1 MNDGNGKTIIRPTLE
16 ALSNADP
23 TLFEMI
29 RYIRYVIDRKD
40 PSEAAHNA
48 ALIYLAVFTA
58 FKEEKLLEL
67 DWVPSL
73 SLDIGDKEFE
83 IVISKV
89 GLGLPNAD
97 RAADSMRLCRQA
109 RIVWRSS
116 AAVPSVLP
124 REACRRPRIPANI
137 EPKKARS
144 LKPDRRVAPR
154 KP

>member
-1 MNDGNGKTIIRPTLE
+1 MSDGNGKTIIRPTLE

-29 RYIRYVIDRKD
+29 RYIRHAIDRKD
-40 PSEAAHNA
+40 PSEAARNA

-58 FKEEKLLEL
+58 FKEEKLLER

-89 GLGLPNAD
+89 SRGLSITGNV
-97 RAADSMRLCRQA
+97 ADSMRLCRQA
-109 RIVWRSS
+109 WIVWRSS

-124 REACRRPRIPANI
+124 R
-137 EPKKARS
+137 
-144 LKPDRRVAPR
+144 
-154 KP
+154 